1 MTVPPGRTPISMN
14 DFSLKLSLDS
24 IKKKNNQLKTS
35 TSKVPKIKTCRG
47 IMVSEYEST
56 IREISKLLTEYKK
69 LLTKDLEDAD
79 TTREFFLQVD
89 RDIKAA
95 FNRIK

>member
-14 DFSLKLSLDS
+14 DLSLKMSLDS
-24 IKKKNNQLKTS
+24 IKKKNNELKTS
-35 TSKVPKIKTCRG
+35 TSKVPKIKTCQG

-56 IREISKLLTEYKK
+56 IREISKLLVEYKK
-69 LLTKDLEDAD
+69 LLAKDLEDAD